1 MGRKSAQKVL
11 REALLAH
18 RLETLAAL
26 VDREAELT
34 GRVLD
39 AAVVREKLVLTLF
52 AKWPEPG
59 CLSIWFAQSPAAL
72 GLPEEPEAW
81 VGRVVRVRG
90 VIRPGTVEQTF
101 WVAVNTSSQI
111 EILAE
116 EPVTE

>member
-1 MGRKSAQKVL
+1 VGRKSAQKVL

-59 CLSIWFAQSPAAL
+59 CLSIWFAQSPPHF

-81 VGRVVRVRG
+81 TGKLVRVRG
-90 VIRPGTVEQTF
+90 VVLPGKAEQTF
-101 WVAVNTSSQI
+101 WIRVSTPSQI
-111 EILAE
+111 EVLAE
-116 EPVTE
+116 EAVAK

>member
-1 MGRKSAQKVL
+1 MPRKSAQKVL

-59 CLSIWFAQSPAAL
+59 CLSVWFAQSPAAL
-72 GLPEEPEAW
+72 GLPEDPEAW
-81 VGRVVRVRG
+81 AGRLVRVRG

-101 WVAVNTSSQI
+101 WLGVSSSDQIAV
-111 EILAE
+111 LAE
-116 EPVTE
+116 EPVAD